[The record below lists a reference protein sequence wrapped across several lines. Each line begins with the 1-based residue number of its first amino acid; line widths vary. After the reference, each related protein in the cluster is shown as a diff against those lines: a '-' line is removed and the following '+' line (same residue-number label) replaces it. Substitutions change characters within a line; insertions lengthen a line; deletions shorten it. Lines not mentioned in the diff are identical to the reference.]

1 MTTDTAMKGEW
12 ALGWKVILAA
22 MAGLAMSSTFT
33 FASGAFIEPL
43 EAEFGWSRAN
53 IALGMSIITL
63 TGALL
68 SPPIGMLVDRWG
80 PRRMALPGAFVFA
93 IGYGMLGLN
102 TGSLWV
108 WWGMWFMLAFAF
120 VFIKPLIWTT
130 AVASSF
136 DRQRG
141 LALAVALCGNGIAST
156 FVPSL
161 ATWAIASY
169 GWRMAFPIIGA
180 IVGLLVFPL
189 LYFFL
194 HSGADRA
201 LAKDKTVPAKAEKA
215 QQAKPALYGLSMNQA
230 LRTRAFYAI
239 SAGAFL
245 FTVAAIGIVP
255 NLIPI
260 LASFDITRGQAAM
273 IAGVAGLS
281 SIVGRLVTG
290 VLLDRTNPN
299 VVAGIVVLLPVFSCL
314 LLLEAPGNVTVAV
327 FAAIIIGAALGS
339 EVDVMAFMTAHHFG
353 TLRYGTIFG
362 VVAGLWSLATAIGPY
377 LVNRVYDAT
386 GSYVI
391 ALEAAI
397 PLFVITSLL
406 MFTLGR
412 SPDFGRDGAGGHG

>member
-1 MTTDTAMKGEW
+1 MKGEW